1 MLNVSSLNNEE
12 IQNILNQA
20 LEIANGKE
28 FKAKESIF
36 VSNLFFENS
45 TRTKISFEVAERKLG
60 LNVIPFDVSQSSVNK
75 GESLYDTI
83 KTLQS
88 IGINLAVIRHS
99 QNEYYNK
106 LKNIDISIING
117 GDGTGE
123 HPSQT
128 ILDLMTIQQEFG
140 SFENLKVA
148 IVGDIKHS
156 RVANSTSQALKK
168 LGTEIYFSGPREWCN
183 KNDLSQQGNFKELDQ
198 IISEI
203 DVLMLLRIQHERHDN
218 QKSFS
223 MKNYLQQYGLTK
235 EREQKMKKSAIIMHP
250 APINRDVEIDS
261 NLVECPRSRIFKQM
275 ENGVFSRMAILK
287 NTLEQKGFLFE
298 EIKSTKN

>member
-88 IGINLAVIRHS
+88 IGVNLAVIRHS
-99 QNEYYNK
+99 QNEYYNE

-140 SFENLKVA
+140 SFEKLKVA

-156 RVANSTSQALKK
+156 RVANSTSTALKK
-168 LGTEIYFSGPREWCN
+168 LGAEIYFSGPRECFEEYN
-183 KNDLSQQGNFKELDQ
+183 KVYGNFKDLDQ
-198 IISEI
+198 IISNI
-203 DVLMLLRIQHERHDN
+203 MLLRIQHERHEN
-218 QKSFS
+218 QNQFS
-223 MKNYLQQYGLTK
+223 TKDYLLRYGLTK
-235 EREQKMKKSAIIMHP
+235 DREQKMKKSAIIMHP
-250 APINRDVEIDS
+250 APINRGIEIDS
-261 NLVECPRSRIFKQM
+261 DLVECSRSRIFKQM
-275 ENGVFSRMAILK
+275 ENGVFARMALLK

-298 EIKSTKN
+298 QIKSSKN

>member
-1 MLNVSSLNNEE
+1 MLNVSSLSNEE
-12 IQNILNQA
+12 ILNILSQA

-28 FKAKESIF
+28 FKTKESIF

-60 LNVIPFDVSQSSVNK
+60 LNVIPFNVSQSSVNK

-88 IGINLAVIRHS
+88 IGINLAVIRHP
-99 QNEYYNK
+99 QNEYYNE
-106 LKNIDISIING
+106 LKDIDISIING
-117 GDGTGE
+117 GVGTGE

-168 LGTEIYFSGPREWCN
+168 LGAEIYFSGPREWCN
-183 KNDLSQQGNFKELDQ
+183 KNDLSQQGNFKELAQ

-223 MKNYLQQYGLTK
+223 VKNYLQQYGLTK

-250 APINRDVEIDS
+250 APINRGVEIDS
-261 NLVECPRSRIFKQM
+261 DLVECSRSRIFKQM
-275 ENGVFSRMAILK
+275 ENGVFARMAILK

-298 EIKSTKN
+298 QIKSSKN

>member
-1 MLNVSSLNNEE
+1 
-12 IQNILNQA
+12 
-20 LEIANGKE
+20 
-28 FKAKESIF
+28 
-36 VSNLFFENS
+36 
-45 TRTKISFEVAERKLG
+45 
-60 LNVIPFDVSQSSVNK
+60 
-75 GESLYDTI
+75 
-83 KTLQS
+83 
-88 IGINLAVIRHS
+88 
-99 QNEYYNK
+99 
-106 LKNIDISIING
+106 
-117 GDGTGE
+117 
-123 HPSQT
+123 
-128 ILDLMTIQQEFG
+128 MTIQQEFG

-168 LGTEIYFSGPREWCN
+168 LGTEVYFSGPREWCN

-223 MKNYLQQYGLTK
+223 VKNYLQQYGLTK

-250 APINRDVEIDS
+250 APINRGVEID
-261 NLVECPRSRIFKQM
+261 NDLVECPRSRIFKQM

>member
-1 MLNVSSLNNEE
+1 MLNVSSLSNEE
-12 IQNILNQA
+12 ILNILSQA

-28 FKAKESIF
+28 FKTKESIF

-60 LNVIPFDVSQSSVNK
+60 LNVIPFNVSQSSVNK

-88 IGINLAVIRHS
+88 IGINLAVIRHP
-99 QNEYYNK
+99 QNEYYNE
-106 LKNIDISIING
+106 LKDIDISIING

-223 MKNYLQQYGLTK
+223 VKNYLQQYGLTK

-250 APINRDVEIDS
+250 APINRGVEIDS
-261 NLVECPRSRIFKQM
+261 DLVECSRSRIFKQM

>member
-1 MLNVSSLNNEE
+1 MLNVSSLSNEE
-12 IQNILNQA
+12 ILNILSQA

-28 FKAKESIF
+28 FKTKESIF
-36 VSNLFFENS
+36 VSNLFCENS

-60 LNVIPFDVSQSSVNK
+60 LNVIPFNVSQSSVNK

-88 IGINLAVIRHS
+88 IGINLAVIRHP
-99 QNEYYNK
+99 QNEYYNE
-106 LKNIDISIING
+106 LKDIDISIING

-168 LGTEIYFSGPREWCN
+168 LGAEIYFSGPREWCN
-183 KNDLSQQGNFKELDQ
+183 KNDLSQQGNFKELAQ

-223 MKNYLQQYGLTK
+223 VKNYLQQYGLTK

-250 APINRDVEIDS
+250 APINRGVEIDS
-261 NLVECPRSRIFKQM
+261 DLVECSRSRIFKQM
-275 ENGVFSRMAILK
+275 ENGVFARMAILK

-298 EIKSTKN
+298 QIKSSKN

>member
-88 IGINLAVIRHS
+88 IGVNLAVIRHS
-99 QNEYYNK
+99 QNEYYNE

-140 SFENLKVA
+140 SFEKLKVA

-156 RVANSTSQALKK
+156 RVANSTSTALKK
-168 LGTEIYFSGPREWCN
+168 LGAEIYFSGPRECFEEYN
-183 KNDLSQQGNFKELDQ
+183 KVYGNFKDLDQ
-198 IISEI
+198 IISNI
-203 DVLMLLRIQHERHDN
+203 DVLMLLRIQHERHEN
-218 QKSFS
+218 QNQFS
-223 MKNYLQQYGLTK
+223 TKDYLLRYGLTK
-235 EREQKMKKSAIIMHP
+235 DREQKMKKSAIIMHP
-250 APINRDVEIDS
+250 APINRGIEIDS
-261 NLVECPRSRIFKQM
+261 DLVECSRSRIFKQM
-275 ENGVFSRMAILK
+275 ENGVFARMAILK

-298 EIKSTKN
+298 QIKSSKN

>member
-88 IGINLAVIRHS
+88 IGINLAVIRHP
-99 QNEYYNK
+99 QNEYYNE
-106 LKNIDISIING
+106 LKDIDISIING

-168 LGTEIYFSGPREWCN
+168 LGAEIYFSGPRKWCN

-218 QKSFS
+218 QKLFS
-223 MKNYLQQYGLTK
+223 VKNYLQQYGLTK

-250 APINRDVEIDS
+250 APINRGVEID
-261 NLVECPRSRIFKQM
+261 NDLVEYPRSRIFKQM

>member
-1 MLNVSSLNNEE
+1 MLNVSSLSNEE
-12 IQNILNQA
+12 ILNILSQA

-28 FKAKESIF
+28 FKTKESIF

-60 LNVIPFDVSQSSVNK
+60 LNVIPFDISQSSVNK

-88 IGINLAVIRHS
+88 IGINLAVIRHP
-99 QNEYYNK
+99 QNEYYNE
-106 LKNIDISIING
+106 LKDIDISIING

-168 LGTEIYFSGPREWCN
+168 LGTEVYFSGPREWCN
-183 KNDLSQQGNFKELDQ
+183 KNDLSQQGNFKEIYQ

-218 QKSFS
+218 QKLFS
-223 MKNYLQQYGLTK
+223 VKNYLQQYGLTK

-250 APINRDVEIDS
+250 APINRGVEID
-261 NLVECPRSRIFKQM
+261 NDLVECPRSRIFKQM

>member
-1 MLNVSSLNNEE
+1 MLNVSSLNNEA

-28 FKAKESIF
+28 FKTKESIF

-75 GESLYDTI
+75 GENLYDTI

-99 QNEYYNK
+99 QNEYYNE

-128 ILDLMTIQQEFG
+128 ILDLMTIQQEFD

-156 RVANSTSQALKK
+156 RVANSTSTALKK
-168 LGTEIYFSGPREWCN
+168 LGAKIYFSGPREWFEEDN
-183 KNDLSQQGNFKELDQ
+183 KVYGNFKDLDQ

-203 DVLMLLRIQHERHDN
+203 DVLMLLRIQHERHEN
-218 QKSFS
+218 QSQFS
-223 MKNYLQQYGLTK
+223 PKEYLHQYGLTK

-250 APINRDVEIDS
+250 APINRGVEIDS
-261 NLVECPRSRIFKQM
+261 DLVECSRSRIFKQM
-275 ENGVFSRMAILK
+275 ENGVFARMAILK

>member
-60 LNVIPFDVSQSSVNK
+60 LNVIPFNVSQSSVNK

-88 IGINLAVIRHS
+88 IGINLAVIRHP
-99 QNEYYNK
+99 QNEYYNE
-106 LKNIDISIING
+106 LKDIDISIING

-168 LGTEIYFSGPREWCN
+168 LGAEIYFSGPREWCN
-183 KNDLSQQGNFKELDQ
+183 KNDLSQQGNFKELAQ

-223 MKNYLQQYGLTK
+223 VKNYLQQYGLTK

-250 APINRDVEIDS
+250 APINRGVEIDS
-261 NLVECPRSRIFKQM
+261 DLVECSRSRIFKQM
-275 ENGVFSRMAILK
+275 ENGVFARMAILK

-298 EIKSTKN
+298 QIKSSKN

>member
-1 MLNVSSLNNEE
+1 MLNVSSLSNEE
-12 IQNILNQA
+12 ILNILSQA

-75 GESLYDTI
+75 GESLHDTI

-88 IGINLAVIRHS
+88 IGINLAVIRHP
-99 QNEYYNK
+99 QNEYYNE

-156 RVANSTSQALKK
+156 RVANSTSTALKK
-168 LGTEIYFSGPREWCN
+168 LGAEIYFSGPREWCN
-183 KNDLSQQGNFKELDQ
+183 KNDLSQQGNFRELDQ
-198 IISEI
+198 IISDI

-218 QKSFS
+218 QNSFS
-223 MKNYLQQYGLTK
+223 VKNYLQQYGLTK

-250 APINRDVEIDS
+250 APINRGVEINND
-261 NLVECPRSRIFKQM
+261 LVECPRSRIFKQI
-275 ENGVFSRMAILK
+275 ENGVFARMAILK